1 MINDKIRV
9 MKKEITF
16 QDSWLTKVS
25 YIVKQNEKHFMN
37 TSLKRGGSIMAKYEY
52 LVQKGIIK
60 DLAS

>member
-1 MINDKIRV
+1 

-60 DLAS
+60 DLES